1 MTEVESDSGFMATHE
16 KRHQNYAKFYVEA
29 VKNNNKSREAGR
41 DIFDDKVFILI
52 LCPGQMKGETRR
64 PMQDKDKVEYAQA
77 WADFQNGNKEPTVSG
92 TPIEYL
98 GIAPSRAKELRAVH
112 IYTVEQMADCPDTA
126 IKSVGMDFNTLK
138 ARAAALLSK
147 STPELEQLRRQAAEQ
162 AEQIAAL
169 TAQLAELTK
178 PKKKPGRPPKAE
190 MQAAA

>member
-16 KRHQNYAKFYVEA
+16 KKQQNYAKFYIEA

-64 PMQDKDKVEYAQA
+64 PMQDKDKLDYPQA

-98 GIAPSRAKELRAVH
+98 GISPSRAKELRSVH
-112 IYTVEQMADCPDTA
+112 IFTVEQMANCPDTA
-126 IKSVGMDFNTLK
+126 SKDVGMDFNTLK
-138 ARAAALLSK
+138 GRAAAYVGKNSPEVEVLRKQVAELSAK
-147 STPELEQLRRQAAEQ
+147 
-162 AEQIAAL
+162 
-169 TAQLAELTK
+169 LAELTAA
-178 PKKKPGRPPKAE
+178 KKKPGRPRKAVE

>member
-16 KRHQNYAKFYVEA
+16 KRQQNYAKFYIEA

-64 PMQDKDKVEYAQA
+64 PMQDKDKLEYPQA

-98 GIAPSRAKELRAVH
+98 GISPSRAKELRAVH
-112 IYTVEQMADCPDTA
+112 IFTVEQMADCPDTA
-126 IKSVGMDFNTLK
+126 AKSVGMDFHTLK
-138 ARAAALLSK
+138 NRAAALVSKTSPEVADLRQQVAELTAKLS
-147 STPELEQLRRQAAEQ
+147 
-162 AEQIAAL
+162 AL
-169 TAQLAELTK
+169 TA
-178 PKKKPGRPPKAE
+178 PKKPGRPRKQPE
-190 MQAAA
+190 QLAA